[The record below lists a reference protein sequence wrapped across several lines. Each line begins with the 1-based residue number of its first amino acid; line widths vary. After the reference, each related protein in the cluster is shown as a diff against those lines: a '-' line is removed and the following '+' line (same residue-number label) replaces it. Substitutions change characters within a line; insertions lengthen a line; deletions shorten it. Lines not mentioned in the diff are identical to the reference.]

1 MLINTKIFG
10 DIEIEQKDIITFE
23 DGLPGFKEFYKF
35 ILLPIEGNPLL
46 YYMQSTEQA
55 EICFVVTSPFTLVE
69 DYQVDISEETVAKLE
84 IKKEEDASIYTILT
98 IPENIKEITAN
109 LVAPIIINSINNKA
123 SQEIQIDE
131 RYSIKY
137 KLYRGE

>member
-23 DGLPGFKEFYKF
+23 DGLPGFKEYYKF

-55 EICFVVTSPFTLVE
+55 EICFVVTNPFMLVE

-123 SQEIQIDE
+123 SQEIQSDE